1 MTATQAQSDDI
12 ARVILWCV
20 PRTCSTAFLKCMTY
34 VPDSQVWYEPYLM
47 GFHFSDFAHRKTSIA
62 LLRDYWGGD
71 IKEDDENDFT
81 SGISAGY
88 SARDKPFSWFK
99 EQLESS
105 PPNKKVIFSKDM
117 CWGID
122 GHYSDMPR
130 GFRHSF
136 LIRHPY
142 RVFDSYR
149 KSLNNGMEEGSP
161 MVNITDIPEHLLP
174 KGLYYKEMHDLYMYV
189 KDHFEPNPVIIDT
202 DDLLADP
209 GRVLKAYCQEVG
221 IPYTDDL
228 LQWKSGRECM
238 DQLWMIAKGEILSND
253 IGGFHS
259 ATFVSTGFNK
269 PTPLPDRSQLS
280 EDVLVCSDQ
289 SMEHYNEIYENRLKV

>member
-34 VPDSQVWYEPYLM
+34 VPDSQVWYEPY
-47 GFHFSDFAHRKTSIA
+47 
-62 LLRDYWGGD
+62 
-71 IKEDDENDFT
+71 
-81 SGISAGY
+81 
-88 SARDKPFSWFK
+88 
-99 EQLESS
+99 
-105 PPNKKVIFSKDM
+105 
-117 CWGID
+117 
-122 GHYSDMPR
+122 
-130 GFRHSF
+130 
-136 LIRHPY
+136 RHPY

-189 KDHFEPNPVIIDT
+189 KEHFEPNPVIIDT

-228 LQWKSGRECM
+228 LQWKPGRECM

-259 ATFVSTGFNK
+259 ATFMSTGFNK
-269 PTPLPDRSQLS
+269 STPLPDRSQLS

-289 SMEHYNEIYENRLKV
+289 SMEYYNEMHENRLKV